1 MRIIVLDA
9 PLGHK
14 FSDDKHY
21 LVYGAGD
28 SLFVFDDDCESCFL
42 DDMDWEEVTTEYA
55 A

>member
-14 FSDDKHY
+14 FSEGKHY
-21 LVYGAGD
+21 WVYGAAD
-28 SLFVFDDDCESCFL
+28 CYFVFDDDCESCFL
-42 DDMDWEEVTTEYA
+42 GDLDWEEVTAEYA